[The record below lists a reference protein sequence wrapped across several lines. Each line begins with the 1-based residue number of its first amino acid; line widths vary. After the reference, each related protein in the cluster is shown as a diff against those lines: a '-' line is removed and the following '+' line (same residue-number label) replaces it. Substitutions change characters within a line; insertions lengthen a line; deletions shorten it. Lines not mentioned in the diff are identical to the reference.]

1 MEEGENARR
10 AAQGRTADGFQTR
23 RCLFFF
29 KKPVLEGTEKPQPQ
43 PIGAEAARQPAGG
56 RGVGVRGE
64 VCVCVVRRAP
74 VRRNGRCA
82 EDGRWMSPFSPWGG
96 GRGRSHISRSVCAEL
111 TKFSQLCSELKAM
124 MRSTRE
130 ERLVRCGRERL
141 ICHPALPPSPPVLRW
156 YARGGAGRSGRSAAG
171 SAARALHRRR
181 YGAVRPLGA
190 PPAVPASRSAPPQ
203 GRRGL
208 RQVAG
213 TTQGCDG
220 EDAGRW
226 GRWCG
231 DRSQVGRGKPGRQ
244 EYSLF

>member
-56 RGVGVRGE
+56 RGGGVRGE

-124 MRSTRE
+124 MRSIRE

-141 ICHPALPPSPPVLRW
+141 ICHPALPPFPPRPEVVR
-156 YARGGAGRSGRSAAG
+156 AGRGGAQWPQCCRLRRPSAASPSLWRCAAARRSSGRPRVPQRAAPGPPRPSSG
-171 SAARALHRRR
+171 SGHH
-181 YGAVRPLGA
+181 
-190 PPAVPASRSAPPQ
+190 
-203 GRRGL
+203 
-208 RQVAG
+208 AG
-213 TTQGCDG
+213 M
-220 EDAGRW
+220 
-226 GRWCG
+226 
-231 DRSQVGRGKPGRQ
+231 
-244 EYSLF
+244 